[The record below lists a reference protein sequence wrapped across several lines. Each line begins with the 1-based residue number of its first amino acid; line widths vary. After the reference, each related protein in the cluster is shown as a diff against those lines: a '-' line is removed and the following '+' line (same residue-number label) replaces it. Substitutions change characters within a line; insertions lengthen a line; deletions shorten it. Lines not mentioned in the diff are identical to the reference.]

1 MRAIPALAALLLL
14 VSGGCAPEVTT
25 PQGAAATARVV
36 PMAIPDKW
44 YPAVP
49 DTTPE
54 DKRRCHPYAVPDAPA
69 PKVAVDSLPRDS
81 IAQP

>member
-1 MRAIPALAALLLL
+1 VIPDDTREAQKKWGLYVRAIPALAALLLL

-36 PMAIPDKW
+36 PMAMPDKW
-44 YPAVP
+44 CPAVA

-54 DKRRCHPYAVPDAPA
+54 DKRR
-69 PKVAVDSLPRDS
+69 
-81 IAQP
+81 